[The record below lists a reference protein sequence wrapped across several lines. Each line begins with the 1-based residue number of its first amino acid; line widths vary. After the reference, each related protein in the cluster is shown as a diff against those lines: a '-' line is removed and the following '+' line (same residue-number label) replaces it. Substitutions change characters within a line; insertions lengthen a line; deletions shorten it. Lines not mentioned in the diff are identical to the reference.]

1 MNTREI
7 TVVATKGGR
16 IEKINTNVSTWG
28 ELRALIQ
35 DNYDLQN
42 LKAVEN
48 INKTTLEHIDA
59 VLPEGNFRLFLR
71 PSKTKSGASSPD
83 FSSMSFAEMKEF
95 IKANEDAKSY
105 LNETAKLSGRNWTQL
120 KTEERREAL
129 IEWNMSLNNSQ
140 STSTEEIAEEEI
152 TVDCEE
158 VSLNNGQKI
167 EKALQLLDEVV
178 DYIDDEEAYE
188 IFDNIKEDVETLKE
202 YLPEEE
208 DSSESEEE
216 RLERE
221 DIERELRDMEDGF

>member
-16 IEKINTNVSTWG
+16 IEKIETNVSTWG
-28 ELRALIQ
+28 ELRELIQ
-35 DNYDLQN
+35 DKYDLQN

-59 VLPEGNFRLFLR
+59 VLPENNFRLFLR

-129 IEWNMSLNNSQ
+129 IEWNISLNGSQ
-140 STSTEEIAEEEI
+140 STTPTTQEEI
-152 TVDCEE
+152 TEDCEE
-158 VSLNNGQKI
+158 VFLNSNQKI

-178 DYIDDEEAYE
+178 DDIDDEEAYE
-188 IFDNIKEDVETLKE
+188 IFDSIKEDVETLKE

-208 DSSESEEE
+208 DNSESEEE

>member
-28 ELRALIQ
+28 ELRELIQ

-95 IKANEDAKSY
+95 IKSNEDAKSY

-140 STSTEEIAEEEI
+140 STSTEETTE
-152 TVDCEE
+152 DCEE
-158 VSLNNGQKI
+158 VSLNNNQKI

-188 IFDNIKEDVETLKE
+188 IFDSIKEDVETLKE
-202 YLPEEE
+202 YLPEE
-208 DSSESEEE
+208 DLSSESEEE

>member
-16 IEKINTNVSTWG
+16 IEKIETNVSTWG
-28 ELRALIQ
+28 ELRELIQ
-35 DNYDLQN
+35 DKYDLQN

-59 VLPEGNFRLFLR
+59 VLPEDNFRLFLR

-95 IKANEDAKSY
+95 IKANEDAKAY

-129 IEWNMSLNNSQ
+129 IEWNISLNGSQ
-140 STSTEEIAEEEI
+140 STSQEEVTE
-152 TVDCEE
+152 DCEE
-158 VSLNNGQKI
+158 VFSNNNQKI

-178 DYIDDEEAYE
+178 DDIDDEEAYE
-188 IFDNIKEDVETLKE
+188 IFDSIKEDVETLKE

-208 DSSESEEE
+208 DDSESEEE

>member
-16 IEKINTNVSTWG
+16 IEKIETNVSTWG
-28 ELRALIQ
+28 ELRELIQ
-35 DNYDLQN
+35 DKYDLQN

-59 VLPEGNFRLFLR
+59 VLPENNFRLFLR

-129 IEWNMSLNNSQ
+129 IEWNISLNGSQ
-140 STSTEEIAEEEI
+140 TTSQEEI
-152 TVDCEE
+152 TEDCEE
-158 VSLNNGQKI
+158 VFSNNNQKI
-167 EKALQLLDEVV
+167 ERALQLLDEVV
-178 DYIDDEEAYE
+178 DDIDDEEAYE
-188 IFDNIKEDVETLKE
+188 IFDSIKEDVETLKE
-202 YLPEEE
+202 YLPEE
-208 DSSESEEE
+208 DNSSETEEE